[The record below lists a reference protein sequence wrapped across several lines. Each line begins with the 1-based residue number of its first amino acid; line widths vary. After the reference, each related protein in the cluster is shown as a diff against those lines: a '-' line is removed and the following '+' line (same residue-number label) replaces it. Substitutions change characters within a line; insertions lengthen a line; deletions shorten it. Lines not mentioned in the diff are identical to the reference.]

1 MEARPEPDEPED
13 DEVLRRLPLR
23 ADTARLE
30 PDLAVVLRRVVVE
43 RLLAT
48 GVTST
53 VVEEASVSAVEE
65 TAFDAELVAA
75 PAEAWPEG
83 LAVVDVVEA
92 AAAAAEERRREA
104 GEAMVKVSGGWNGGR
119 GRDQLSIRHPVI
131 DDSTD
136 GQIREH

>member
-13 DEVLRRLPLR
+13 DEALRRLPLR

-53 VVEEASVSAVEE
+53 VAFEAAGSTVEDPAL
-65 TAFDAELVAA
+65 DGELVEA
-75 PAEAWPEG
+75 PAEAWPEA
-83 LAVVDVVEA
+83 LAVVDEVEA

>member
-13 DEVLRRLPLR
+13 DEALRRLPLR

-65 TAFDAELVAA
+65 TAFEAELVAA
-75 PAEAWPEG
+75 PAEA
-83 LAVVDVVEA
+83 LAVVDVVET
-92 AAAAAEERRREA
+92 AAAAAEERRRET

>member
-30 PDLAVVLRRVVVE
+30 PDLVVVLRRVVVE

-75 PAEAWPEG
+75 PAEA
-83 LAVVDVVEA
+83 LAVVDVVET
-92 AAAAAEERRREA
+92 AAAAAEERRRET

-119 GRDQLSIRHPVI
+119 CRDQLSIRHPVI